1 MAKDIQVSV
10 LRIALDEARKR
21 RKQLLFVDAR
31 SATAL
36 ARDPEQIPD
45 AVHVPLKHLEEAA
58 KGLPRERAVVTY
70 CT

>member
-1 MAKDIQVSV
+1 MMKEAKILVH
-10 LRIALDEARKR
+10 RIALEEARKR

-36 ARDPEQIPD
+36 ARNPLQIPG
-45 AVHVPLKHLEEAA
+45 AIHVPLKRLDETA
-58 KGLPRERAVVTY
+58 KTLPVDRAVVTY

>member
-1 MAKDIQVSV
+1 MVKDPKV
-10 LRIALDEARKR
+10 LVHRIAVDEARKR

-36 ARDPEQIPD
+36 VRNPRQIPG
-45 AVHVPLKHLEEAA
+45 AIHVPLKNLAESA
-58 KGLPRERAVVTY
+58 KELPGDRVVVTY

>member
-1 MAKDIQVSV
+1 MVKEAKV
-10 LRIALDEARKR
+10 LVHRIALDEARKR

-36 ARDPEQIPD
+36 ARNPQRIPG
-45 AVHVPLKHLEEAA
+45 AIHVPLKHLDESS
-58 KGLPRERAVVTY
+58 KGLPVDRAVVTY